1 MNADPPRRLTV
12 VDGGEQPR
20 APPFEGIVGRTPAFA
35 RCWNRR
41 RELPPRRQRCSS
53 PARAARARSWSH
65 APSTTEAGG
74 RVLSSP
80 STARPCPRRTTGP
93 CAGVRH
99 PMYASGSLYMLGT
112 PLTLGS
118 CWGFL
123 VLAGTLPFLLW
134 RLLDEERI
142 LTKDLPGYAEYR
154 RRVRHRLV
162 PCVW

>member
-1 MNADPPRRLTV
+1 MLEQAARVATAETTLLLT
-12 VDGGEQPR
+12 GES
-20 APPFEGIVGRTPAFA
+20 GTGK
-35 RCWNRR
+35 
-41 RELPPRRQRCSS
+41 ELV
-53 PARAARARSWSH
+53 ARAIHHGSRRTGPFVAVNS
-65 APSTTEAGG
+65 G
-74 RVLSSP
+74 
-80 STARPCPRRTTGP
+80 PCPRRTTG
-93 CAGVRH
+93 AYAVVRH

-112 PLTLGS
+112 PLALGS
-118 CWGFL
+118 YWGFL